1 MKFYLIG
8 FFVAF
13 LIGLTGVG
21 GGTITVPLLIL
32 LGIEPTIAI
41 GISLGFSAL
50 IKIPSSMI
58 YFFKGHIDKKTL
70 FYLSLG
76 GIPGVVLGSL
86 ILRKIYQQDHLKSIM
101 LLLIGVIIVISS
113 LVNLWHTIKDYRP
126 TTNKYMLLLP
136 FCAFLIGFEVGT
148 FSSGA
153 GALGTLLLLSLTT
166 LSPSDVVGT
175 DIAFGLI
182 LSLIGGG
189 IHLFQ
194 GLSDSSI
201 IFKMVMGGIFG
212 AIGGAYAC
220 MIFPK
225 KPARIFLL
233 IWLIFIGAM
242 LFYRSLR

>member
-8 FFVAF
+8 FVIAF

-21 GGTITVPLLIL
+21 GGTITVPLLII
-32 LGIEPTIAI
+32 LGIEPSIAV

-50 IKIPSSMI
+50 IKIPSSI
-58 YFFKGHIDKKTL
+58 VYFFKGHIEKKTL
-70 FYLSLG
+70 FYLSIG

-86 ILRKIYQQDHLKSIM
+86 LLGNIYRHNHLRSVILLM
-101 LLLIGVIIVISS
+101 IGLTIVVSS
-113 LVNLWHTIKDYRP
+113 LINLWYTLKDYRP
-126 TTNKYMLLLP
+126 TTNKYALLLP
-136 FCAFLIGFEVGT
+136 LFAFLIGFEVGT

-182 LSLIGGG
+182 LSIIGGG

-194 GLSDSSI
+194 GLSDTNI
-201 IFKMVMGGIFG
+201 IFKMVAGGVFG
-212 AIGGAYAC
+212 AVSGAYAC
-220 MIFPK
+220 MVFPK

-233 IWLIFIGAM
+233 FWLIFIGSV
-242 LFYRSLR
+242 LFIRSLR